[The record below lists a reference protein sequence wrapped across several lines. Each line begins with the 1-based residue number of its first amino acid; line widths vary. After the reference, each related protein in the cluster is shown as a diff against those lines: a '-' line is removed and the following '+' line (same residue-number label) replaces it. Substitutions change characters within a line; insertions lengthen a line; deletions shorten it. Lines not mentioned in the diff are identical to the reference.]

1 MPTRADPASRT
12 LPAYRSACG
21 WALVPL
27 AHCDDDPGVPRKN
40 ANEGPALARLQPTA
54 AAQSMVC
61 THEQASAAGLSPGA
75 IRRLVDSG
83 RWRRLHRGVFQV
95 VAEPPGI
102 AARMWAAHLTLGP
115 LSVAAGAAAGHH
127 WGLLDGEHP
136 AARPVRMLL
145 EDSIRRTAR
154 GIEVRRVQDPLSRA
168 HPSRRP
174 PMLTLEH
181 TVLDLVAIAPSDSDA
196 VEVIL
201 RACRL
206 RLTTPD
212 RILRTLRT
220 MLRMPRRGLIESVC
234 ADVRGGFTSPLEICF
249 HRKVVVP
256 HGLPRGRAQAPARAV
271 ESGTA
276 YRDILYE
283 EFGVIVELDGRLG
296 HEEESAV
303 FRDQYR
309 DNAATLTGAATLRF
323 GWIAVGGQPC
333 PVAAQVSSLLHIRG
347 WGGQPRR
354 CGPGCAVM
362 LGGLHP
368 VA

>member
-1 MPTRADPASRT
+1 MPS
-12 LPAYRSACG
+12 
-21 WALVPL
+21 

-40 ANEGPALARLQPTA
+40 ADDGPALARLHEAA
-54 AAQSMVC
+54 AAQSMIC
-61 THEQASAAGLSPGA
+61 THEQARAAGLSPGA

-83 RWRRLHRGVFQV
+83 RWLRLHKAVFQV

-102 AARMWAAHLTLGP
+102 TARMWAAHLTLGP

-127 WGLLDGEHP
+127 WGLLEGEHP
-136 AARPVRMLL
+136 VAKPVRMLL

-154 GIEVRRVQDPLSRA
+154 GIEVRRVQDPLARA

-174 PMLTLEH
+174 PVLTLEH
-181 TVLDLVAIAPSDSDA
+181 TVLDLVAIASSDSDA

-212 RILRTLRT
+212 RILRTVRT
-220 MLRMPRRGLIESVC
+220 MLRVPRRRLIESVC
-234 ADVRGGFTSPLEICF
+234 ADVRAGFTSPLEVCY

-256 HGLPRGRAQAPARAV
+256 HGLPRGKAQAPARSL
-271 ESGTA
+271 ESGTTA

-296 HEEESAV
+296 HETESAV

-323 GWIAVGGQPC
+323 GWLAVGGQPC
-333 PVAAQVSSLLHIRG
+333 PVAAQVSTLLRIRG
-347 WGGQPRR
+347 WSSQPRR

-362 LGGLHP
+362 PGGSRP